1 MKNHYLIED
10 YFLDDYSII
19 VFFGVN
25 QEICYRKL
33 EIDIDDFD
41 KYLDDCGHYEMSEDC
56 WDYGSESH
64 YTRDWQ
70 IGFDEYW
77 NDYVDPNHIV
87 EFMEEH
93 FLTNPLPELEEE

>member
-25 QEICYRKL
+25 QETGYRKL
-33 EIDIDDFD
+33 EIDVDDFD
-41 KYLDDCGHYEMSEDC
+41 TYLNDSGLYEMSEDC
-56 WDYGSESH
+56 WDYTSESH
-64 YTRDWQ
+64 YTRDWE

-77 NDYVDPNHIV
+77 NDYSSADDIRDY
-87 EFMEEH
+87 MEEY